1 MKDSTSMETEN
12 AQETRTVQ
20 MTDVCPAK
28 RTQTSFV
35 QAVKPDFSYKQTDP
49 AKPAHIP
56 VEPAHL
62 MSIPIKSSNSSP
74 KEFMKSKIL
83 VKP

>member
-20 MTDVCPAK
+20 MTDACPANQ
-28 RTQTSFV
+28 TQTSSV
-35 QAVKPDFSYKQTDP
+35 QAVKLDISSKQMDLVRLV
-49 AKPAHIP
+49 HIP

-74 KEFMKSKIL
+74 KEFMKSKIS

>member
-1 MKDSTSMETEN
+1 MKDSTSIATEN

-20 MTDVCPAK
+20 MTDACPVNQ
-28 RTQTSFV
+28 TQTSSA
-35 QAVKPDFSYKQTDP
+35 QAVKPDIFSKQTDP
-49 AKPAHIP
+49 AKPAHTP

-62 MSIPIKSSNSSP
+62 MSIPIKSSNSSL
-74 KEFMKSKIL
+74 KEFMKSKIS